1 MTAKVGVMLSSLA
14 FLAAAGCSTAPF
26 QLALWNPAQIVND
39 EEDVHGARAT
49 VLYGRNGDVRGLDAG
64 LGFARSRQM
73 TGVQANGVGNW
84 CDEDAVG
91 TQIGGL
97 LNVCKGNV
105 AGVQIGGVSNGSEN
119 VTGVQIGGLL
129 NVCEN
134 ITGSQIGVLFNG
146 CKGGVAGVQIDGMG
160 NVCMGDMTGVQVSG
174 LANAC
179 HGDVTG
185 VQISGL
191 ANGWC
196 KNMTGIQIGG
206 MNWCAENMTGVQIG
220 GIANICRP
228 EQGVDG
234 PAASVSGLQVALI
247 NYAQRLDGVQIGLIN
262 IVKGQWFPFV
272 PLINFSFSTRDA
284 EPQPATPKEIQP

>member
-64 LGFARSRQM
+64 LGFARSQQM

-91 TQIGGL
+91 T
-97 LNVCKGNV
+97 
-105 AGVQIGGVSNGSEN
+105 
-119 VTGVQIGGLL
+119 QIGGLL